1 MDAQQLHDRS
11 IIIDGLEINRWS
23 REVFED
29 MRKGGLTAV
38 NCTVAAWEDFRGT
51 MDNIAQFKRWFRE
64 YDDIILQVFST
75 EDILRAKRE
84 NKTGLYLGWQNTYPI
99 EDRVEYLDIFHGLG
113 VRVMQLTYN
122 TQNLVGSGCW
132 ESRDSGL
139 SDFGRDVVDSMNE
152 LGILVDLSH
161 VGPKTSSDAIAHS
174 KQPVAYTHCA
184 PSHFLD
190 HPRNKTDAQLKE
202 IADQGGFV
210 GYATYPPFMPQGP
223 DSSVEHCVEALDYLV
238 NLVGEDTVGIGT
250 DFTQG
255 QDSAFFDWLSHDKGT
270 GRQLIPPR
278 PGGVT
283 IMPKGLRTI
292 GEFPGLTAAMVSAG
306 WPETRIEKVMGANWM
321 RVLKDVWGA

>member
-1 MDAQQLHDRS
+1 MDANSLHEKS

-38 NCTVAAWEDFRGT
+38 NCTVAAWEGFRAT
-51 MDNIAQFKRWFRE
+51 MDNVARFKRWFRE
-64 YDDIILQVFST
+64 YDDIILQVYTT
-75 EDILRAKRE
+75 EDIVRAKRE

-99 EDRVEYLDIFHGLG
+99 EDRLEYLDIFHGLG

-132 ESRDSGL
+132 ETRDSGL
-139 SDFGRDVVDSMNE
+139 SDFGRDVVDRMNE

-161 VGPKTSSDAIAHS
+161 VGSRTSSDAIAHS

-202 IADQGGFV
+202 IADSGGFV

-223 DSSVEHCVEALDYLV
+223 DSSVEHCVEALEYLI

-255 QDSAFFDWLSHDKGT
+255 QDAAFFDWLSHDKGT

-292 GEFPGLTAAMVSAG
+292 GEFSGLTHAMVAAG
-306 WPETRIEKVMGANWM
+306 WPESRIEKVMGANWM